1 MAFKDNNTSI
11 FDTNTVAI
19 PTLATA
25 SLPASPV
32 KGQIVYNTT
41 NRRMEIYD
49 SDAAVWKSAEDVRRS
64 QFLTRQTIT
73 TGYVMGG
80 YQSGSPW
87 RNVNRMVHATDVC
100 TNLGDL
106 LSYAGAYTSGVANL
120 SKGFLWSTDNSFP
133 GSSAQTSAF
142 NLSTETTAGT
152 NTNWNCKEG
161 GEDRGTIFNQL
172 EWAFIIGGA
181 SKTSIDQFNMTTE
194 VMQQQVSPSTFNFT
208 SSLGYYDTTGTA
220 TLSGEEH
227 GYAYGSNGSVKVIFA
242 TGVMY
247 QAASGTFDW
256 RPTNNPPASG
266 HFIRMQ
272 TPEKGGGDLTTYAQ
286 QKGINS
292 KIGRGWFGN
301 EGTYNGGYNLRRIN
315 FTTDLSLGT
324 VSKPIGNT
332 GEENFDMGQ
341 TKQYMLGCYD
351 GSQNNRTWRFTYS
364 TESGSELG
372 AGSTRTGVP
381 GGSSGHC
388 VWK

>member
-1 MAFKDNNTSI
+1 MAFKDNNTII
-11 FDTNTVAI
+11 FDSNTTNI
-19 PTLATA
+19 PQLATA

-49 SDAAVWKSAEDVRRS
+49 SDAAVWKSAEDIRRS
-64 QFLTRQTIT
+64 VFLTRQTIT

-80 YQSGSPW
+80 YQNSSPW

-106 LSYAGAYTSGVANL
+106 LSYAGAYTSGACSI

-133 GSSAQTSAF
+133 GSSTTTSAF
-142 NLSTETTAGT
+142 NLAAETTAGT
-152 NTNWNCKEG
+152 SSSWNLKVG
-161 GEDRGTIFNQL
+161 REDPATIFNQL
-172 EWAFIIGGA
+172 EWAFIVGGA
-181 SKTSIDQFNMTTE
+181 NRNDVEQFNLTNETMLT
-194 VMQQQVSPSTFNFT
+194 QVSPASGFGLTYT
-208 SSLGYYDTTGTA
+208 SYYDSTA
-220 TLSGEEH
+220 SAGISGEEH
-227 GYAYGSNGSVKVIFA
+227 AYVYGSNGAGKFVFSTGMAYNIVSGAYIA
-242 TGVMY
+242 TPP
-247 QAASGTFDW
+247 DD
-256 RPTNNPPASG
+256 RITNNLFRIYAPNKP
-266 HFIRMQ
+266 
-272 TPEKGGGDLTTYAQ
+272 GDLTTHAQ

-301 EGTYNGGYNLRRIN
+301 EGSYNGGYNLRRIQ
-315 FTTDLSLGT
+315 FSTDSSLGT
-324 VSKPIGNT
+324 VAKPIGNS

-351 GSQNNRTWRFTYS
+351 GAQNNRTWRFTYS